1 MDRKTTIAK
10 AVWHFFLLI
19 GLITI
24 GILFLPKIILL
35 CMPFIIGGLIAC
47 AVSPMVK
54 FFEEKIKMHRKAGSA
69 IVICLSISLVVALI
83 YFIASFLVGQG
94 ISLMNSLPEMMAEIS
109 SSTEGIVN
117 YISSLI
123 SKLPDFIETAVRKEI
138 GEADSYASGLFT
150 KASEWAIAFVTNLV
164 TNMPMAILST
174 VVAILSAYFF
184 VSENITL
191 VSLIQKYCPERLLEL
206 FLKITNGTKHAVGGY
221 LIAQFKIEGCVYIL
235 LLLGFLILR
244 VPFAW
249 LVALGVAI
257 LDILPIFGTGTALVP
272 WAIIEGL
279 NGRFATAIGLLII
292 WGLSQ
297 LLRQFIQP
305 KFVGNQVG
313 LSEIS
318 TLVLMYAG
326 FVLGGVVGMI
336 FSVPIGIVV
345 YSLYKEHVFD
355 SVLGSFKD
363 AFSLI
368 RLSNNSPVKEKEE
381 AEEESYEET

>member
-1 MDRKTTIAK
+1 MDKKATITK
-10 AVWHFFLLI
+10 AVWHIFLLI
-19 GLITI
+19 GLIVT
-24 GILFLPKIILL
+24 GFLLLPKLIVL
-35 CMPFIIGGLIAC
+35 CMPFIIGGLIAY

-54 FFEEKIKMHRKAGSA
+54 FFEEKIKIHRKAGSA
-69 IVICLSISLVVALI
+69 VVICFSIGLVVALA
-83 YFIASFLVGQG
+83 YFIVAFLVNQG
-94 ISLMNSLPEMMAEIS
+94 ISLMESLPEMISEIT
-109 SSTEGIVN
+109 SSTEGIVS
-117 YISSLI
+117 YLSGLV
-123 SKLPDFIETAVRKEI
+123 SKLPDFIENAVWKEI
-138 GEADSYASGLFT
+138 GEADSYFSGIFT
-150 KASEWAIAFVTNLV
+150 KASEWAIAFVSDLV
-164 TNMPMAILST
+164 KHMPMAILST

-184 VSENITL
+184 VSENITIA
-191 VSLIQKYCPERLLEL
+191 SLIKKYCPERLLDL

-221 LIAQFKIEGCVYIL
+221 LIAQFKIEGCVYVL

-249 LVALGVAI
+249 LIALGVAI

-272 WAIIEGL
+272 WAIVEGL
-279 NGRFATAIGLLII
+279 NGRFGITVGLLII

-313 LSEIS
+313 LSEIA

-336 FSVPIGIVV
+336 FSVPVGIVV
-345 YSLYKEHVFD
+345 YSLYKEGIFD
-355 SVLGSFKD
+355 PLLLSFSN

-368 RLSNNSPVKEKEE
+368 RPSKQTGEGDDKN
-381 AEEESYEET
+381 A

>member
-1 MDRKTTIAK
+1 MNKKAK
-10 AVWHFFLLI
+10 ILKAIWLLFLFI
-19 GLITI
+19 GFIII
-24 GILFLPKIILL
+24 GSLFLPKLIVV
-35 CMPFIIGGLIAC
+35 CMPFVIGGMLAY

-54 FFEEKIKMHRKAGSA
+54 FFEEKIKIHRKAGSA
-69 IVICLSISLVVALI
+69 VVICFSIGLVVALI
-83 YFIASFLVGQG
+83 SFLTAFLVNQG
-94 ISLMNSLPEMMAEIS
+94 ISLMESLPDMISEIS
-109 SSTEGIVN
+109 VSTEGVVS
-117 YISSLI
+117 YMSGLI
-123 SKLPDFIETAVRKEI
+123 SKLPDFIEIAVRKEI
-138 GEADSYASGLFT
+138 KEADSYFSGIFT
-150 KASEWAIAFVTNLV
+150 KVSEWAISCVSNLV
-164 TNMPMAILST
+164 KHTPIAILST

-191 VSLIQKYCPERLLEL
+191 ASLIKKYCPERLWEL
-206 FLKITNGTKHAVGGY
+206 LLKITNGTKHAVGGY

-249 LVALGVAI
+249 LIALGVAI

-279 NGRFATAIGLLII
+279 NGRFGIAIGLIVI

-297 LLRQFIQP
+297 LFRQFIQP

-313 LSEIS
+313 LSEIA

-336 FSVPIGIVV
+336 FSVPVGIVV
-345 YSLYKEHVFD
+345 YSLYKDGVFEPLF
-355 SVLGSFKD
+355 VSFRE

-368 RLSNNSPVKEKEE
+368 RPSKQTVVGDEKN
-381 AEEESYEET
+381 A